1 MLFLCRRF
9 CLLSV
14 GRDPRPCFRV
24 GQFTERQ
31 LRDRARL
38 VRCSTRRFCVML
50 GVTSFF
56 SFAGR
61 WLMLD
66 DIVAVMEP
74 FVALFVFQA
83 SEFLF
88 WHAIVSA
95 LALAFG

>member
-1 MLFLCRRF
+1 
-9 CLLSV
+9 
-14 GRDPRPCFRV
+14 
-24 GQFTERQ
+24 
-31 LRDRARL
+31 
-38 VRCSTRRFCVML
+38 ML